1 MTPVRS
7 DPRQLARRRGG
18 QGAARH
24 DSAAV
29 TPLSSAPA
37 VWIGTSGWTY
47 DGWRGPLY
55 PDKLPKKDW
64 LHFYASRFATAEIN
78 GSFYR
83 TPSLDAVKAWREQTP
98 PGFVFAWKASKFI
111 THWKRLTAS
120 CENSIALMDT
130 RLRALAPKVG
140 VVLFQLPPRFR
151 KNSERLRDFLR
162 MLPRRYRYAFEFRD
176 KAWYAPDVFDIL
188 QASDAALCISDHAD
202 APAPWKVTAR
212 HVYVRGHGPS
222 GRYHGSYS
230 DRTLRDWAERV
241 LQWQAAGREVF
252 VYFDNDQ
259 KAAAPRDALRLM
271 AQLEQ
276 SAAAASDAVTRQ
288 FPLAPGNRLSGQQ
301 LSKTDSPSE
310 SWRESWRPHGAPTAL
325 RKSDQAQDDIG
336 EERTMAKRRRKYSR
350 SSGREVESEMRRYKR
365 GTARSGRGGKGGK
378 VKSRKQAV
386 AIGLSKARKKGKKV
400 PPRKRA

>member
-1 MTPVRS
+1 VTPVCSDQRKLTRRRREQSATQDDSGGMTP
-7 DPRQLARRRGG
+7 P
-18 QGAARH
+18 
-24 DSAAV
+24 
-29 TPLSSAPA
+29 SSAPA
-37 VWIGTSGWTY
+37 IWIGTSGWTY
-47 DGWRGPLY
+47 DGWRGPFY
-55 PDKLPKKDW
+55 PQKLPKKDW

-98 PGFVFAWKASKFI
+98 PGFLFAWKASKFI

-130 RLRALAPKVG
+130 RLRVLAPKVG
-140 VVLFQLPPRFR
+140 VVLFQLPHRFG
-151 KNSERLRDFLR
+151 KDSGRLRDFLR

-176 KAWYAPDVFDIL
+176 EAWYAPDVFDVL
-188 QASDAALCISDHAD
+188 QASNVALCISDHAD
-202 APAPWKVTAR
+202 APAPWEVTAR

-230 DRTLRDWAERV
+230 DRTLRHWAERV
-241 LQWQAAGREVF
+241 LRWQAEGREVF

-259 KAAAPRDALRLM
+259 KAAAPRDALRLV
-271 AQLEQ
+271 AELERVL
-276 SAAAASDAVTRQ
+276 AASVAATARQ
-288 FPLAPGNRLSGQQ
+288 FPPASGNRLSGQR
-301 LSKTDSPSE
+301 LPEWSSE
-310 SWRESWRPHGAPTAL
+310 SWSLHDRPMAV
-325 RKSDQAQDDIG
+325 RKSDQAQNDIG
-336 EERTMAKRRRKYSR
+336 EERAMAKRRRKYSP

-365 GTARSGRGGKGGK
+365 GTARSGKGGRGGK